1 MMETNTEPLKT
12 IRDFIRYCTT
22 RLYSSEA
29 TFNHGYQNPEE
40 EAAFL
45 VLRTLRI
52 PLEYEDK
59 FLDAALTNNERETVL
74 NNISR
79 RCDDLEP
86 TAYITKEWW
95 LTGFPFY
102 VDERVLIPRSYI
114 AELIEKNF
122 DGLLPDPAH
131 IRSIQ
136 SDLFENLQNTKYDL
150 IISNPP
156 YVTESSME
164 GLPQEYRYEPS
175 LALVAGA
182 DGMDIID
189 RLLKE
194 VKAHLNDNGVLIVE
208 LGDGAE
214 NFKERFPNIE
224 VTWLPTSGGKG
235 GLLSA
240 FNPAFLRSE
249 PMNNVKRC

>member
-79 RCDDLEP
+79 PLRRSRTDSLH
-86 TAYITKEWW
+86 Y
-95 LTGFPFY
+95 
-102 VDERVLIPRSYI
+102 ERVV
-114 AELIEKNF
+114 
-122 DGLLPDPAH
+122 AH
-131 IRSIQ
+131 
-136 SDLFENLQNTKYDL
+136 
-150 IISNPP
+150 
-156 YVTESSME
+156 
-164 GLPQEYRYEPS
+164 
-175 LALVAGA
+175 
-182 DGMDIID
+182 
-189 RLLKE
+189 
-194 VKAHLNDNGVLIVE
+194 
-208 LGDGAE
+208 
-214 NFKERFPNIE
+214 RFP
-224 VTWLPTSGGKG
+224 
-235 GLLSA
+235 LL
-240 FNPAFLRSE
+240 R
-249 PMNNVKRC
+249 R

>member
-52 PLEYEDK
+52 PLEYEEK
-59 FLDAALTNNERETVL
+59 FLDATLTGNERETVL

-122 DGLLPDPAH
+122 DGLLPDPARIH
-131 IRSIQ
+131 SILDMCTGSGCLAILLAEKFPQAEVDAVDISSDALEVAEINIADYEFENRVYPIQ

-156 YVTESSME
+156 YVTEAS
-164 GLPQEYRYEPS
+164 
-175 LALVAGA
+175 
-182 DGMDIID
+182 D
-189 RLLKE
+189 RKS
-194 VKAHLNDNGVLIVE
+194 VV
-208 LGDGAE
+208 
-214 NFKERFPNIE
+214 
-224 VTWLPTSGGKG
+224 
-235 GLLSA
+235 
-240 FNPAFLRSE
+240 
-249 PMNNVKRC
+249 

>member
-131 IRSIQ
+131 IRSILDMCTGSGCLAILLAEKFPQAEVDAVDISSEALEVAEINIADYELENRVYPIQ

-164 GLPQEYRYEPS
+164 GLPQEVS
-175 LALVAGA
+175 SSTDA
-182 DGMDIID
+182 
-189 RLLKE
+189 
-194 VKAHLNDNGVLIVE
+194 
-208 LGDGAE
+208 
-214 NFKERFPNIE
+214 
-224 VTWLPTSGGKG
+224 
-235 GLLSA
+235 
-240 FNPAFLRSE
+240 
-249 PMNNVKRC
+249 

>member
-1 MMETNTEPLKT
+1 MMETNTELLKT

-102 VDERVLIPRSYI
+102 VDERVLIPRSTSQQSNG
-114 AELIEKNF
+114 AS
-122 DGLLPDPAH
+122 PA
-131 IRSIQ
+131 
-136 SDLFENLQNTKYDL
+136 
-150 IISNPP
+150 P
-156 YVTESSME
+156 V
-164 GLPQEYRYEPS
+164 
-175 LALVAGA
+175 
-182 DGMDIID
+182 
-189 RLLKE
+189 
-194 VKAHLNDNGVLIVE
+194 VLIRNRSFSLISV
-208 LGDGAE
+208 
-214 NFKERFPNIE
+214 RP
-224 VTWLPTSGGKG
+224 VTRK
-235 GLLSA
+235 
-240 FNPAFLRSE
+240 PASVSL
-249 PMNNVKRC
+249 

>member
-1 MMETNTEPLKT
+1 MMETNTELLKT

-102 VDERVLIPRSYI
+102 CLLYTSQNLGLDFFRRILMSYCPARLSGDKTQLFLAGKTVD
-114 AELIEKNF
+114 
-122 DGLLPDPAH
+122 
-131 IRSIQ
+131 
-136 SDLFENLQNTKYDL
+136 
-150 IISNPP
+150 
-156 YVTESSME
+156 
-164 GLPQEYRYEPS
+164 
-175 LALVAGA
+175 LVDHA
-182 DGMDIID
+182 
-189 RLLKE
+189 
-194 VKAHLNDNGVLIVE
+194 V
-208 LGDGAE
+208 
-214 NFKERFPNIE
+214 NI
-224 VTWLPTSGGKG
+224 
-235 GLLSA
+235 
-240 FNPAFLRSE
+240 
-249 PMNNVKRC
+249 KR

>member
-1 MMETNTEPLKT
+1 MMETNTELLKT

-114 AELIEKNF
+114 AELIEKILTVF
-122 DGLLPDPAH
+122 FLTLLTSAPFWICAPVPAAWPFCWQK
-131 IRSIQ
+131 S
-136 SDLFENLQNTKYDL
+136 
-150 IISNPP
+150 
-156 YVTESSME
+156 
-164 GLPQEYRYEPS
+164 
-175 LALVAGA
+175 
-182 DGMDIID
+182 
-189 RLLKE
+189 
-194 VKAHLNDNGVLIVE
+194 
-208 LGDGAE
+208 
-214 NFKERFPNIE
+214 
-224 VTWLPTSGGKG
+224 
-235 GLLSA
+235 
-240 FNPAFLRSE
+240 FLRPKSM
-249 PMNNVKRC
+249 PSI